1 MVKRVLADDMPAIT
15 TYEAADAAP
24 EATTFMGEKLPR
36 CARYSGDSAM
46 DHYIADRLK
55 STPMNFPAQT
65 RFFVADVVS
74 MVWMV
79 GGFQPLEGGAPW
91 YYSGTPGAE
100 NADAIIVPLCPFAEE
115 HRDVALKAL
124 EGAGLELGQPIR
136 DEVFW
141 VYPVEGKGN

>member
-55 STPMNFPAQT
+55 STPMNFPPQT

-79 GGFQPLEGGAPW
+79 GGFQPLEGGRLGIIPARPEPKMPMRLLCRFAP
-91 YYSGTPGAE
+91 SQRNIGM
-100 NADAIIVPLCPFAEE
+100 L
-115 HRDVALKAL
+115 H
-124 EGAGLELGQPIR
+124 
-136 DEVFW
+136 
-141 VYPVEGKGN
+141 